1 MMMFTLHRHVQTC
14 IIAVQDRLQWTGAEC
29 RYVSM
34 HSVNG
39 PLEQKR
45 TPNYF
50 TASEELPSHTN
61 EYKNRKLHATK
72 MHFYSKHMTEK
83 TNHVNTPCQHS
94 LKTYF
99 QWYQDWRR
107 WQRTCTTFQY
117 NHQACPPSWSPR
129 TSTADMR
136 DTALI
141 LLSSQAP
148 TQETVLY
155 TNCTQNTC
163 KCWRIT

>member
-1 MMMFTLHRHVQTC
+1 MMMFTLHRHVQIC
-14 IIAVQDRLQWTGAEC
+14 IIAVQDRLQWTGTEC

-39 PLEQKR
+39 HLEQKR

-50 TASEELPSHTN
+50 TLLLQRNFYLTQTS
-61 EYKNRKLHATK
+61 TK
-72 MHFYSKHMTEK
+72 IGSCMTLKGIFIVSIGQKK

-99 QWYQDWRR
+99 QWYQDWRH

-117 NHQACPPSWSPR
+117 NHQACPPSWLPR
-129 TSTADMR
+129 TSTADMT

-148 TQETVLY
+148 TQETALY
-155 TNCTQNTC
+155 TNCTQNTR
-163 KCWRIT
+163 K